1 VRKRFRSP
9 DRRRRQLGRGQPP
22 RFAREA
28 ARRRN
33 RARGHLERVR
43 ARRARRAPS
52 RRTPARIAVVC
63 ALLSAAALAATLLTP
78 ELYERARS
86 LLRAEALAL
95 ETIAVE
101 GALRL
106 APADVARVS
115 GVVAGV
121 ALFDVDV
128 ADVEGRVLAHPWI
141 ARVRALRL
149 PPSTLLVRVSERVPR
164 ATIAIGGQT
173 QPFLVDAEGVPFAA
187 ATPTDLKALPRIVI
201 HRDLAPGE
209 PNAELATA
217 VALLGAIADLGV
229 VGAEEIAIAP
239 ETDPAGFSFRQRG
252 STARAVLGR
261 DAFDAK
267 LSRFAQLLAAGRPE
281 TTAASRID
289 LRFRD
294 QVVLEG
300 VPPRIGAEQEAS
312 ARGGARAST
321 AERSG

>member
-1 VRKRFRSP
+1 MRERFRSP
-9 DRRRRQLGRGQPP
+9 GRRRTPVRRGRPP

-33 RARGHLERVR
+33 RARGHLARVR
-43 ARRARRAPS
+43 ACRARPTQS
-52 RRTPARIAVVC
+52 RRKRARSLGVC
-63 ALLSAAALAATLLTP
+63 ALLSAAVLAATLLTP
-78 ELYERARS
+78 QLYERARS

-95 ETIAVE
+95 ETVAAE

-106 APADVARVS
+106 APADVVRAS
-115 GVVAGV
+115 GVEAGV
-121 ALFDVDV
+121 PLFDVDV
-128 ADVEGRVLAHPWI
+128 VDVERRVLAHPWI

-149 PPSTLLVRVSERVPR
+149 PPSTLLVRVLERVPR
-164 ATIAIGGQT
+164 ATIAIGGQA

-187 ATPTDLKALPRIVI
+187 ATPSDLAALPRIVV
-201 HRDLAPGE
+201 HRDPAPGE
-209 PNAELATA
+209 PSAELATA
-217 VALLGAIADLGV
+217 VALLGAIADLG
-229 VGAEEIAIAP
+229 GADAEEIAIAS

-252 STARAVLGR
+252 SAARAVLGR

-312 ARGGARAST
+312 ARGDAPPST